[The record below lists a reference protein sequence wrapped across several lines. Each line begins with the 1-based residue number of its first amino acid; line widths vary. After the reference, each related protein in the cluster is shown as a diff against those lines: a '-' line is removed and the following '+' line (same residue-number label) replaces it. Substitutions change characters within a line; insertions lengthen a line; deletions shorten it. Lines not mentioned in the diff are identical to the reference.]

1 MSWRQVTLADFPIE
15 HAEVRSAWTD
25 TGKGITVGMTK
36 ARECARQRLRA
47 ERAPLLA
54 AEDLKVS
61 KALVA
66 EDRAAA
72 EAAEAERQRLRDITA
87 LPAIDAAK
95 TPEELKGI
103 SAVARASCEPRPS
116 VKYTALWAGYT
127 CGGHYFFTSR
137 RRREPPFRGL
147 PGLDTAILNV
157 ASHGDFGSLGIEGC
171 AKLPFVSGHF
181 GMGFWPAADGRPLLL
196 YVPSR
201 SD

>member
-1 MSWRQVTLADFPIE
+1 
-15 HAEVRSAWTD
+15 
-25 TGKGITVGMTK
+25 MTK

-103 SAVARASCEPRPS
+103 SESPAPVANRAR
-116 VKYTALWAGYT
+116 L
-127 CGGHYFFTSR
+127 
-137 RRREPPFRGL
+137 
-147 PGLDTAILNV
+147 
-157 ASHGDFGSLGIEGC
+157 
-171 AKLPFVSGHF
+171 
-181 GMGFWPAADGRPLLL
+181 
-196 YVPSR
+196 
-201 SD
+201 